1 MAIVYLA
8 LGSNLNMPRRQLAN
22 ALKQLQ
28 SFPRTSIHAR
38 SKIYLT
44 KPFGIK
50 AQPNY
55 LNMVVA
61 IKTRLSPKE
70 LLSACKKTEQK
81 QSRIRKKVWGARS
94 IDIDIL
100 LYEQAVIQQK
110 GLTVPHPQ
118 ILLRDF
124 VLVPLLEI
132 SPNQCLPCGQKV
144 GLKPETTRTII
155 SCRL

>member
-22 ALKQLQ
+22 ALKHLQ
-28 SFPRTSIHAR
+28 SFPRTCIQAR

-61 IKTRLSPKE
+61 IKTLLSPNA
-70 LLSACKKTEQK
+70 LLSACKQTEQK
-81 QSRIRKKVWGARS
+81 QCRIRKKIWGARS

-100 LYEQAVIQQK
+100 LYEQEVIQQK

-124 VLVPLLEI
+124 VLVPLLEL
-132 SPNQCLPCGQKV
+132 SPNQSLPCGQKV
-144 GLKPETTRTII
+144 LLKPETTQTII
-155 SCRL
+155 GCRL

>member
-8 LGSNLNMPRRQLAN
+8 LGSNLDMPRRQLTN
-22 ALKQLQ
+22 ALKHLQ
-28 SFPRTSIHAR
+28 SFPRTYILAR

-61 IKTRLSPKE
+61 IKTSLSPHA
-70 LLSACKKTEQK
+70 LLIACKKTEKK
-81 QSRIRKKVWGARS
+81 QCRIRKKIWGARS

-100 LYEQAVIQQK
+100 LYEQKVIQQK

-118 ILLRDF
+118 LLLRDF

-132 SPNQCLPCGQKV
+132 SPNQCLPCGQKI
-144 GLKPETTRTII
+144 LFTRETTQTIMG
-155 SCRL
+155 CRL